1 LLENPEDPK
10 QDGLHLDRPKIL
22 SQVWKSRK
30 IRMPNR
36 GSLVAL
42 VLVLALALSCAESAK
57 KPLEDEVK
65 LVSSAV
71 DALTTEIEGIK
82 AK

>member
-1 LLENPEDPK
+1 MITEVEIS
-10 QDGLHLDRPKIL
+10 KIDML
-22 SQVWKSRK
+22 IGKGK
-30 IRMPNR
+30 
-36 GSLVAL
+36 LVAL
-42 VLVLALALSCAESAK
+42 VLVLALALPCAESTK

>member
-1 LLENPEDPK
+1 MLIGK
-10 QDGLHLDRPKIL
+10 GK
-22 SQVWKSRK
+22 
-30 IRMPNR
+30 
-36 GSLVAL
+36 LVAL
-42 VLVLALALSCAESAK
+42 VLVLALALPCAESTK